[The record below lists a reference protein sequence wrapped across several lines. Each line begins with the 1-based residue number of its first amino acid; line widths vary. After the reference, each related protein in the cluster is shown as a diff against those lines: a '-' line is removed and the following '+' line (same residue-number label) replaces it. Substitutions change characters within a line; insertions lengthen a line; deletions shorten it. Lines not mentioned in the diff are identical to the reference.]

1 MTAGINENYQRDP
14 QTGGLGREAPAGSP
28 KSSDSEQ
35 LENQF
40 LALMVAQIQNQDPTK
55 PVETS
60 EFIHQFAA
68 MSQVK
73 SLENMA
79 KLTQSNLILLD
90 NLQTLTAA
98 SLVGQHVKVAVD
110 SIKVEGEVIKGSF
123 ELEHSASDVTIT
135 LTDSNGVE
143 TEINLGAREAGQV
156 DFEIDPEALGLKPGE
171 YDIKVSTGADE
182 SPTVEIIGLVTGV
195 RVTAEGTMLDVQ
207 GAGRVPLHKITEFSQ
222 GSLGALFQMGAMA
235 PLTPQPTGFSA

>member
-1 MTAGINENYQRDP
+1 MSSVQSRDFEP
-14 QTGGLGREAPAGSP
+14 SGTSREAAAGTP
-28 KSSDSEQ
+28 RTSDSQE

-110 SIKVEGEVIKGSF
+110 SIQVDDKPIKGSVD
-123 ELEHSASDVTIT
+123 LEHSASDVVLT
-135 LTDSNGVE
+135 LTDSNGATVE
-143 TEINLGAREAGQV
+143 IKLGAHEAGQL
-156 DFEIDPEALGLKPGE
+156 DFEIDPEALGLKPGAYQIE
-171 YDIKVSTGADE
+171 VKTGAGE
-182 SPTVEIIGLVTGV
+182 TPSVEIIGLVTGV
-195 RVTAEGTMLDVQ
+195 RVTADGTMLDVQ

-222 GSLGALFQMGAMA
+222 GSLGALFQPSA
-235 PLTPQPTGFSA
+235 QPFNLPSQTGYPT